1 MALRIYRRHYIECHV
16 HKLKLPAKAKKYY
29 ADCDCKIWITG
40 TTDTERFPRQA
51 TGLTDWKAAEAYVK
65 SLVAKSKDVVVH
77 GETLGAC
84 VEKFLDAHRENV
96 TDKVLGQHK
105 LVLSRLEAFAKTR
118 NKLFIRELTVDLL
131 EDFKTYGLPEIKKST
146 SKSTAVSKLK
156 FFLREAYRRGWTT
169 EALAE
174 KVKSTRAVYDQK
186 LPYKDKEVPLILKE
200 AEKLNGGTTGYATN
214 GKTFRLLL
222 ELMLQTGMRVGDAI
236 QFDPARCSKSKVLWI
251 YHFQPQKQK
260 KDDKPKQAEVFLT
273 TKLKVAIDECE
284 WMSEKF
290 PFAYRPLSE
299 TTEMTGAVRERMLA
313 IGERCGVEDCR
324 PHRLRDTFA
333 VRMLLK
339 GIGLEDVSHLL
350 CHSSVA
356 ITEKYYAAWV
366 PSRKLRLGKLLS
378 EALVNPVSR

>member
-1 MALRIYRRHYIECHV
+1 MALQIYRRHYIECHV
-16 HKLKLPAKAKKYY
+16 HKLKLPARAKKYY
-29 ADCDCKIWITG
+29 TDCDCKIWLTG
-40 TTDTERFPRQA
+40 TTDTQRYPRQA

-77 GETLGAC
+77 GETIADC
-84 VEKFLDAHRENV
+84 VKKFLDAHQENV
-96 TDKVLGQHK
+96 SERVLGQHR

-118 NKLFIRELTVDLL
+118 NKFFMRELPVDLL
-131 EDFKTYGLPEIKKST
+131 EDFKTYGLPQIKKRT

-156 FFLREAYRRGWTT
+156 FFLREAYRRGWTA

-174 KVKSTRAVYDQK
+174 KVKSTKAVYEQK
-186 LPYKDKEVPLILKE
+186 LPYKDKQVPLILKE

-222 ELMLQTGMRVGDAI
+222 ELMLETGMRVGDAI
-236 QFDPARCSKSKVLWI
+236 QFDPARCSKSKLLWI
-251 YHFQPQKQK
+251 YQFEPQKQK
-260 KDDKPKQAEVFLT
+260 KNEKAKQAEVFLT
-273 TKLKVAIDECE
+273 RRLKTAIDECK
-284 WMSEKF
+284 WMSETL

-299 TTEMTGAVRERMLA
+299 TREMTGAVRERMLA
-313 IGERCGVEDCR
+313 IGERCKVKDCR

-333 VRMLLK
+333 VRMLLN

-366 PSRKLRLGKLLS
+366 PSRKLRLEKLLS
-378 EALVNPVSR
+378 EALVNSVSR